1 MELAAIAPV
10 RAVGVDVDAE
20 VLKAAESLE
29 ASAAKAGGFSPGR
42 DIGFEV
48 GDAYALPRPDKSL
61 DRATA
66 RFVFQ
71 PLVDPPSAGAE
82 LARVVRRGGLA
93 WLIDVDEGLSFSHP
107 PASAAY
113 RRLAGALGAQQ
124 EGRGGD
130 RRVGRTLPA
139 LLDQC
144 GSPSCRSSSCPKRP
158 TGRRGRATSVGPFSS
173 SGSGELR
180 PELVGDGFIEAGGFD
195 DCLERFAAE
204 VTERVCTVENH
215 LAVVGRR
222 R

>member
-1 MELAAIAPV
+1 MSVPGGTVLDVGSGFGPVPMELAAIAPV

-42 DIGFEV
+42 DIRFEV

-107 PASAAY
+107 PGRPPIGGWPAPSVPSRKSAAAT
-113 RRLAGALGAQQ
+113 AGWAG
-124 EGRGGD
+124 
-130 RRVGRTLPA
+130 
-139 LLDQC
+139 
-144 GSPSCRSSSCPKRP
+144 PSRP
-158 TGRRGRATSVGPFSS
+158 
-173 SGSGELR
+173 
-180 PELVGDGFIEAGGFD
+180 
-195 DCLERFAAE
+195 
-204 VTERVCTVENH
+204 
-215 LAVVGRR
+215 
-222 R
+222 